1 MYLSGL
7 SDVLKVVLK
16 GRVLNALNI
25 VVVQRKTVNLGW
37 HRTNCIF

>member
-7 SDVLKVVLK
+7 LDVLKVVLK

-25 VVVQRKTVNLGW
+25 VVVEIKTVNLG
-37 HRTNCIF
+37 